1 MAALQ
6 PRRRLDDAGLGCS
19 PFARRYW
26 GNHCCFLFL
35 QVLRCFSSLRVPRQ
49 HTCAPVPRLQRGGLS
64 HSETRGST
72 VTCTYPR
79 IIAACRVLHRQ
90 REPRHPPYALKCF
103 LSRTAPTPRNR
114 GTEAAAGFRW
124 MYSPGH
130 GRPVSFSFTLL
141 RAGRS
146 RAAPARRMRKA
157 WAEKGTAGR
166 PACVTTCQWTTAS
179 PLCTPREG
187 GGGERVEN
195 IGFEPMTPCLQSRC
209 SSQLS

>member
-49 HTCAPVPRLQRGGLS
+49 HVCAPVPRLQRGGLS

-79 IIAACRVLHRQ
+79 IIAACHVLHRQ

-103 LSRTAPTPRNR
+103 LSRTAPNPRNR
-114 GTEAAAGFRW
+114 GGDGSGSGIPLDVLSGTWTSRLVLV
-124 MYSPGH
+124 YSLACGPIP
-130 GRPVSFSFTLL
+130 GRPG
-141 RAGRS
+141 AAHAQGMGRERDGGQARLCHNMS
-146 RAAPARRMRKA
+146 MDDGLPSVHAPGRGRRGA
-157 WAEKGTAGR
+157 
-166 PACVTTCQWTTAS
+166 
-179 PLCTPREG
+179 
-187 GGGERVEN
+187 GGEYRIRTDDPLLAKQV
-195 IGFEPMTPCLQSRC
+195 L
-209 SSQLS
+209 